1 MISLRDG
8 LCAAICSHPMSSF
21 FVCPDIII
29 TQRVSCS
36 NPSPTQRILR
46 ACGIHIS
53 VLLLWKSSFGTA
65 FLFICIFLI
74 CCERG
79 MLPSVPHDEQS
90 RRFWNDGGYAKEEL
104 EAKRDRISRLR
115 RPRLDDVFWIAAS
128 SMLTILPTWLCFFQ
142 QDEEYRQVQAPKADV
157 A

>member
-1 MISLRDG
+1 
-8 LCAAICSHPMSSF
+8 
-21 FVCPDIII
+21 
-29 TQRVSCS
+29 
-36 NPSPTQRILR
+36 
-46 ACGIHIS
+46 
-53 VLLLWKSSFGTA
+53 
-65 FLFICIFLI
+65 
-74 CCERG
+74 

-104 EAKRDRISRLR
+104 EAKRDRISRLL

-128 SMLTILPTWLCFFQ
+128 SMLTILLTWLCFLQ